1 MSWQRGLTSLG
12 FLCGLQGGFLHT
24 GRPFY
29 DLNLLSVP
37 KEGDYLASLAACTDV
52 QRKEEWEGRLK
63 SCQQSNTKKKKK
75 KPYSLLQMA

>member
-12 FLCGLQGGFLHT
+12 FLSGLQGGFLHT

-52 QRKEEWEGRLK
+52 Q
-63 SCQQSNTKKKKK
+63 
-75 KPYSLLQMA
+75 